1 MIHDCLIVG
10 WLHAFNNLR
19 RIGAASLTA
28 NDNGNFHL
36 FSPRFSPLNYGRGT
50 GSLIPLIQMGGHH
63 MGSVHMI
70 PPGCWE
76 VRGPDASLRFRCIL
90 IPRILM

>member
-36 FSPRFSPLNYGRGT
+36 FSPLNYGRGT

-70 PPGCWE
+70 GTGPGCWE
-76 VRGPDASLRFRCIL
+76 GHGEPDLSDSDVF
-90 IPRILM
+90 